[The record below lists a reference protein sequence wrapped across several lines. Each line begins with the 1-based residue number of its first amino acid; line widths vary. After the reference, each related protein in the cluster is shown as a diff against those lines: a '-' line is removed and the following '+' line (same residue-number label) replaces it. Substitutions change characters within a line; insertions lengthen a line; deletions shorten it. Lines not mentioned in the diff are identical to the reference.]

1 MVSTRKKR
9 QSSKRLLSQLDDF
22 DQDVIISNTTSERR
36 ENVVVNGG
44 VDDQNF
50 TGGTSNVS
58 SIVNEN
64 ALNVKTL
71 ERCFNERIDRE
82 MSNIVDTVED
92 RIQNAV
98 LTAIDNIVTPKIEL
112 AIRSIN
118 ASSGRDVTSASGNSE
133 RREYEGI
140 NASFEN
146 ASANNR
152 TLGVANTNDETR
164 HDFHDEVSE
173 LPVLEAQFDRQLP
186 THHMPS
192 GASSEVHHMVTGVK
206 ERHDMLTEGSQQI
219 HNRHH
224 MVTGVKERHDMLTEG
239 SQQIHNRHHMVTGAK
254 EQIHNHHDMVAR
266 GSEEFRNSHHMATG
280 QTAYIN
286 QIPEFLT
293 GRTQTSRNPSSHQYQ
308 NLSTQVSQDNNL
320 PVVEHTPTHQNLDA
334 NNSINRLADAIAGIT
349 TQQPSQATTMLKP
362 VSTSTLI
369 FDGKNQ
375 KFELFEDLLHTML
388 KMQPE
393 MTKAMKINHFH
404 AHLRKEAL
412 QTFRNISA
420 VNKKTLDDVL
430 IVFRRKYV
438 KPESQAT
445 AKHKWH
451 KLTFDPNTKS
461 LPHFL
466 EELNECAEKAF
477 GDNAQHMIDSLL
489 YAKLPP
495 HLKRSLNLAHLENGT
510 YDQIVAHLEREL
522 ELSGLENDGELTIPT
537 VTTVPLNDNQQNT
550 EQTKVVC
557 YYCKKRGHVIR
568 DCRKRMRKEQ
578 ERGND
583 PSTQKMKPST
593 SKTYAPCP
601 HCQRTNH
608 PPEQCWSG
616 PNAANR
622 PKRFKQ
628 AYPEDNQN
636 DGQNHGN
643 LTYSGPSSILKN
655 SLN

>member
-9 QSSKRLLSQLDDF
+9 QSNKRLLSQLDDF
-22 DQDVIISNTTSERR
+22 DQDVIIGNAGGERQ
-36 ENVVVNGG
+36 ENVVVNESTN
-44 VDDQNF
+44 DRDF
-50 TGGTSNVS
+50 TVGTSNVS
-58 SIVNEN
+58 PITNESV
-64 ALNVKTL
+64 LNVKTL

-92 RIQNAV
+92 RIQNAI

-118 ASSGRDVTSASGNSE
+118 ASSGRDVTSTSGNSE
-133 RREYEGI
+133 RREYVGI

-146 ASANNR
+146 TSANNR
-152 TLGVANTNDETR
+152 TLSVANTNDGTR
-164 HDFHDEVSE
+164 HDLHDGVSE

-186 THHMPS
+186 THHTPS

-219 HNRHH
+219 HNSHH
-224 MVTGVKERHDMLTEG
+224 MVTT
-239 SQQIHNRHHMVTGAK
+239 
-254 EQIHNHHDMVAR
+254 
-266 GSEEFRNSHHMATG
+266 
-280 QTAYIN
+280 QTAHIN

-293 GRTQTSRNPSSHQYQ
+293 GHTQTSRNPSSHQYQ

-369 FDGKNQ
+369 FDGKNE
-375 KFELFEDLLHTML
+375 KFELFEDLFHTML

-393 MTKAMKINHFH
+393 MTEAMKINHFH

-461 LPHFL
+461 LPDFL

-537 VTTVPLNDNQQNT
+537 MTTVPLNDNQQNT

-557 YYCKKRGHVIR
+557 YYCKKPGHVIR

-628 AYPEDNQN
+628 VYPKDNQN

>member
-22 DQDVIISNTTSERR
+22 DQDVIIGNTTSEWR
-36 ENVVVNGG
+36 EYVVVNGG

-92 RIQNAV
+92 RIQNAILV
-98 LTAIDNIVTPKIEL
+98 AIDNIIAPKIEL

-118 ASSGRDVTSASGNSE
+118 ASSGRDVTSVSGNSE
-133 RREYEGI
+133 RRDHKRMNTSFGS
-140 NASFEN
+140 ASEN
-146 ASANNR
+146 NG
-152 TLGVANTNDETR
+152 TLGMTNANDETR
-164 HDFHDEVSE
+164 CNPHDRVGE
-173 LPVLEAQFDRQLP
+173 LSVAGTQFDQQSP
-186 THHMPS
+186 AHHVVS
-192 GASSEVHHMVTGVK
+192 RGS
-206 ERHDMLTEGSQQI
+206 TES
-219 HNRHH
+219 
-224 MVTGVKERHDMLTEG
+224 
-239 SQQIHNRHHMVTGAK
+239 HHMVTGAK
-254 EQIHNHHDMVAR
+254 EQIHNTHDMVAR
-266 GSEEFRNSHHMATG
+266 GSEEFRNGHHMVTG
-280 QTAYIN
+280 QTAHIN

-334 NNSINRLADAIAGIT
+334 NNSNNRLADAIAGIT

-369 FDGKNQ
+369 FDGKNE
-375 KFELFEDLLHTML
+375 KFELFEDLFHTML
-388 KMQPE
+388 KMQLE
-393 MTKAMKINHFH
+393 MTEAMKINHFH

-438 KPESQAT
+438 KPESQAK

-451 KLTFDPNTKS
+451 KLSFDPNTKS
-461 LPHFL
+461 LPDFL

-537 VTTVPLNDNQQNT
+537 MTTVPLNDNQQNT

-557 YYCKKRGHVIR
+557 YYCKKPGHVIR

-628 AYPEDNQN
+628 AYPEDNQD
-636 DGQNHGN
+636 DGQNQGN

>member
-9 QSSKRLLSQLDDF
+9 QSNKRLLSQLDDF
-22 DQDVIISNTTSERR
+22 DQDMIIGNTANERQ
-36 ENVVVNGG
+36 ESVEVNEGTN
-44 VDDQNF
+44 DRDF
-50 TGGTSNVS
+50 TVGTSNVS
-58 SIVNEN
+58 SLINEN
-64 ALNVKTL
+64 VLNVKTL

-82 MSNIVDTVED
+82 MCNIVDTVED
-92 RIQNAV
+92 RIQNAI
-98 LTAIDNIVTPKIEL
+98 LTAIDNIVAPKIEL

-118 ASSGRDVTSASGNSE
+118 ASSGRDVASASGNSE

-146 ASANNR
+146 ASENNR
-152 TLGVANTNDETR
+152 TLGTTHINDETR
-164 HDFHDEVSE
+164 CNSHDGVSE
-173 LPVLEAQFDRQLP
+173 LPDPGTQFDRQSP
-186 THHMPS
+186 THYVPPE
-192 GASSEVHHMVTGVK
+192 GSSEGHHK
-206 ERHDMLTEGSQQI
+206 
-219 HNRHH
+219 
-224 MVTGVKERHDMLTEG
+224 
-239 SQQIHNRHHMVTGAK
+239 VTGAK
-254 EQIHNHHDMVAR
+254 EQIHNRHYTV
-266 GSEEFRNSHHMATG
+266 TG
-280 QTAYIN
+280 QTVHTN

-293 GRTQTSRNPSSHQYQ
+293 GRTQTPRNPSSHQYQ
-308 NLSTQVSQDNNL
+308 NLSTQVSQDNHL
-320 PVVEHTPTHQNLDA
+320 PVVEQTPANQNLDA

-349 TQQPSQATTMLKP
+349 TEQRPQAATMLKP
-362 VSTSTLI
+362 VSTNALI
-369 FDGKNQ
+369 FDGKNE
-375 KFELFEDLLHTML
+375 KFELFEDLFHTML

-393 MTKAMKINHFH
+393 MTEAMKINHFH
-404 AHLRKEAL
+404 AHLRKDAL

-461 LPHFL
+461 LPDFL
-466 EELNECAEKAF
+466 EELNECAERAF

-537 VTTVPLNDNQQNT
+537 MTTVPLNDNQQNT
-550 EQTKVVC
+550 EQTKIVC
-557 YYCKKRGHVIR
+557 HYCKKPGHVIR
-568 DCRKRMRKEQ
+568 ECRKRMRKEQ
-578 ERGND
+578 EQRND

-593 SKTYAPCP
+593 STSYAPCP

-628 AYPEDNQN
+628 TYQEDNRN
-636 DGQNHGN
+636 DGQDQGN
-643 LTYSGPSSILKN
+643 LTHPGPSSILKN

>member
-9 QSSKRLLSQLDDF
+9 QSNKRLLSQLDDF
-22 DQDVIISNTTSERR
+22 DQDMIIGNTANERQ
-36 ENVVVNGG
+36 ESVEVNEGTN
-44 VDDQNF
+44 DRDF
-50 TGGTSNVS
+50 TVGTSNVS
-58 SIVNEN
+58 SLINEN
-64 ALNVKTL
+64 MLNVKTL
-71 ERCFNERIDRE
+71 ERCFDERIDRE
-82 MSNIVDTVED
+82 MCNIVDAVED
-92 RIQNAV
+92 RIQNAI
-98 LTAIDNIVTPKIEL
+98 LTAIDNIVAPKIEL

-118 ASSGRDVTSASGNSE
+118 ASSGRDVASASGNSE

-146 ASANNR
+146 ASENNR
-152 TLGVANTNDETR
+152 TLGTTHINDETR
-164 HDFHDEVSE
+164 CNSHDGVSE
-173 LPVLEAQFDRQLP
+173 LPDLGTQFDRQSP
-186 THHMPS
+186 THYVPP
-192 GASSEVHHMVTGVK
+192 GGSSEG
-206 ERHDMLTEGSQQI
+206 
-219 HNRHH
+219 
-224 MVTGVKERHDMLTEG
+224 
-239 SQQIHNRHHMVTGAK
+239 HHMVTGAK
-254 EQIHNHHDMVAR
+254 EQIHNRHYTV
-266 GSEEFRNSHHMATG
+266 TG
-280 QTAYIN
+280 QTVHTN

-293 GRTQTSRNPSSHQYQ
+293 GCTQTPRNPSSHQYQ
-308 NLSTQVSQDNNL
+308 NLSTQVSQDNHL
-320 PVVEHTPTHQNLDA
+320 PVVEQTPANQNLDA

-349 TQQPSQATTMLKP
+349 TQQRPQAATMLKP
-362 VSTSTLI
+362 VSTNTLI
-369 FDGKNQ
+369 FDGKYE
-375 KFELFEDLLHTML
+375 KFELFEDLFHTML

-393 MTKAMKINHFH
+393 MTEAMKINHFH
-404 AHLRKEAL
+404 AHLRKDAL

-461 LPHFL
+461 LPDFL
-466 EELNECAEKAF
+466 EELNECAERAF

-522 ELSGLENDGELTIPT
+522 KLSGLENDGELTIPT
-537 VTTVPLNDNQQNT
+537 MTTVPLNDNQQNT

-557 YYCKKRGHVIR
+557 HYCKKPGHVIR
-568 DCRKRMRKEQ
+568 ECRKRMRKEQ
-578 ERGND
+578 EQRND

-593 SKTYAPCP
+593 SKSYAPCP

-628 AYPEDNQN
+628 TYQGDNRN
-636 DGQNHGN
+636 DGQDQGN
-643 LTYSGPSSILKN
+643 LTHPGPSSILKN